1 MVTQYAIDPDGAGP
15 AKSFTLDNPNF
26 SQQSLRGN
34 AVFRWEYRPG
44 SVLYVA
50 WTQSRFADEAFGDL
64 ELQRDRSA
72 LLAARPDN
80 ILLVKASWWLT
91 R

>member
-1 MVTQYAIDPDGAGP
+1 MASYAIDPDGTGP
-15 AKSFTLDNPNF
+15 AQPFSIDNPDF
-26 SQQSLRGN
+26 TQQSLRGN

-50 WTQSRFADEAFGDL
+50 WTQSRSGSQAFGDL
-64 ELQRDRSA
+64 EFERDRTA

-80 ILLVKASWWLT
+80 VFLVKASWWLP

>member
-1 MVTQYAIDPDGAGP
+1 
-15 AKSFTLDNPNF
+15 
-26 SQQSLRGN
+26 
-34 AVFRWEYRPG
+34 VFRWEYRPG

-50 WTQSRFADEAFGDL
+50 WTQSRSGEQAFGDL
-64 ELQRDRSA
+64 DFQRDRTA

-80 ILLVKASWWLT
+80 VLLVKASWWLP